1 MNVSDQKCLTAVV
14 FLGYYNFV
22 NIQGVRILNPI
33 ILKSSCNAGL
43 NDTDIYNAIKQSLDD
58 QKKYFKTVLLIP
70 PDLSRMHS
78 GGGRITAMYYN
89 LLKDTCVVDV
99 LPALG
104 THMAVTDEEKLM
116 FFGETIPFDRFIAHN
131 WRTDVVKLGEIPAS
145 FVSEVSQGLI
155 DEPIEVEVNKLI
167 VSGFYD
173 LIISIGQV
181 VPHEVVGMANYSKNI
196 FVGCGGKNMID
207 KTHMLG
213 AVYGMERMMGKDHSP
228 VRMVLDY
235 AEDKFL
241 TDVPLMYLF
250 TVTTCD
256 DNGVAIQGL
265 FIGRERSVF
274 EQAVAL
280 SQEKNINFL
289 KKPIKKVIAWLD
301 PHEFKSTWIGNKAVY
316 RTRMAVADDG
326 ELIILAPGVRQF
338 GEDMLNDALIR
349 KYGYVGRSK
358 ILELY
363 KENSDLQENR
373 SVAAH
378 LIHASSDGRFK
389 ITYAV
394 KHLTKEEIEKVNF
407 VYMPYEEA
415 IAKYDPEKLRD
426 GFNITEDGEE
436 IYYISNPALGLWACE
451 DRF

>member
-1 MNVSDQKCLTAVV
+1 
-14 FLGYYNFV
+14 
-22 NIQGVRILNPI
+22 LNPI
-33 ILKSSCNAGL
+33 ILKSTCNAGL
-43 NDTDIYNAIKQSLDD
+43 NYTDIYNAIKQSLYE
-58 QKKYFKTVLLIP
+58 QKKDLKKVLLIP

-78 GGGRITAMYYN
+78 GGGKITEMYYN
-89 LLKDTCVVDV
+89 LLKDTCEVDV

-104 THMAVTDEEKLM
+104 THMAVTDEERLI
-116 FFGETIPFDRFIAHN
+116 FFGESIPFDRFIVHN
-131 WRTDVVKLGEIPAS
+131 WRTDVVKIGEIPAS
-145 FVSEVSQGLI
+145 FVFEVSQGLI

-196 FVGCGGKNMID
+196 FVGCGGKNIID

-228 VRMVLDY
+228 VRKVLDY
-235 AEDKFL
+235 AEDKFMAG
-241 TDVPLMYLF
+241 VPLMYLF

-256 DNGVAIQGL
+256 ENGVAIHGL

-274 EQAVAL
+274 EHAVAL

-316 RTRMAVADDG
+316 RTRMAVADEG
-326 ELIILAPGVRQF
+326 ELIILASGVRQF
-338 GEDMLNDALIR
+338 GEDMGNDALIR
-349 KYGYVGRSK
+349 KYGYVGRDM
-358 ILELY
+358 ILKLY
-363 KENSDLQENR
+363 NENSDLQENR

-378 LIHASSDGRFK
+378 LIHGSSDGRFK

-394 KHLTKEEIEKVNF
+394 NHLSQEEIEKANF
-407 VYMPYEEA
+407 IYMPYEEA
-415 IAKYDPEKLRD
+415 ITKYNPEKLSE

-451 DRF
+451 ERFRIPG

>member
-1 MNVSDQKCLTAVV
+1 LIPM
-14 FLGYYNFV
+14 
-22 NIQGVRILNPI
+22 
-33 ILKSSCNAGL
+33 ILKSSDSAGI
-43 NDTDIYNAIKQSLDD
+43 NDVDIYNAIKESLDD
-58 QKKYFKTVLLIP
+58 QKKDLRKVLLIP

-78 GGGRITAMYYN
+78 GGGKITAMYYN
-89 LLKDTCVVDV
+89 LLKDTCEVDV

-104 THMAVTDEEKLM
+104 THMAVTEEEKIM
-116 FFGETIPFDRFIAHN
+116 FFGETIPFERFIAHN
-131 WRTDVVKLGEIPAS
+131 WRTDVVKIGEIPAS
-145 FVSEVSQGLI
+145 FVRDVSDALI
-155 DEPIEVEVNKLI
+155 DEPIEVEVSKLI
-167 VSGFYD
+167 VSGCYD

-228 VRMVLDY
+228 VRKVLDY
-235 AEDKFL
+235 AEDKFMA
-241 TDVPLMYLF
+241 DVPLMYLF

-265 FIGRERSVF
+265 FIGRERAVF
-274 EQAVAL
+274 ENAVAL

-316 RTRMAVADDG
+316 RSRMAVADDG

-338 GEDMLNDALIR
+338 GEDMGNDALIR
-349 KYGYVGRSK
+349 KYGYVGRDR
-358 ILELY
+358 ILKLY
-363 KENSDLQENR
+363 NENSDLQENR

-378 LIHASSDGRFK
+378 LIHGSSDGRFK

-394 KHLTKEEIEKVNF
+394 KHLTKEEIEKANF
-407 VYMPYEEA
+407 IYMPYEEA
-415 IAKYDPEKLRD
+415 ITKYNPEKLSE
-426 GFNITEDGEE
+426 GFNTTEDGEE
-436 IYYISNPALGLWACE
+436 VYYISNPALGLWACE
-451 DRF
+451 ERFRIPG

>member
-1 MNVSDQKCLTAVV
+1 M
-14 FLGYYNFV
+14 
-22 NIQGVRILNPI
+22 
-33 ILKSSCNAGL
+33 ILKSSDSAGI
-43 NDTDIYNAIKQSLDD
+43 NDVDIYNAIKESLDD
-58 QKKYFKTVLLIP
+58 QKKDLRKVLLIP

-78 GGGRITAMYYN
+78 GGGKITAMYYN
-89 LLKDTCVVDV
+89 LLKDTCEVDV

-104 THMAVTDEEKLM
+104 THMAVTEEEKIM
-116 FFGETIPFDRFIAHN
+116 FFGETIPFERFIAHN
-131 WRTDVVKLGEIPAS
+131 WRTDVVKIGEIPAS
-145 FVSEVSQGLI
+145 FVRDVSDALI
-155 DEPIEVEVNKLI
+155 DEPIEVEVSKLI
-167 VSGFYD
+167 VSGCYD

-228 VRMVLDY
+228 VRKVLDY
-235 AEDKFL
+235 AEDKFMA
-241 TDVPLMYLF
+241 DVPLMYLF

-265 FIGRERSVF
+265 FIGRERAVF
-274 EQAVAL
+274 ENAVAL

-316 RTRMAVADDG
+316 RSRMAVADDG

-338 GEDMLNDALIR
+338 GEDMGNDALIR
-349 KYGYVGRSK
+349 KYGYVGRDR
-358 ILELY
+358 ILKLY
-363 KENSDLQENR
+363 NENSDLQENR

-378 LIHASSDGRFK
+378 LIHGSSDGRFK

-394 KHLTKEEIEKVNF
+394 KHLTKEEIEKANF
-407 VYMPYEEA
+407 IYMPYEEA
-415 IAKYDPEKLRD
+415 ITKYNPEKLSE
-426 GFNITEDGEE
+426 GFNTTEDGEE
-436 IYYISNPALGLWACE
+436 VYYISNPALGLWACE
-451 DRF
+451 ERFRIPG